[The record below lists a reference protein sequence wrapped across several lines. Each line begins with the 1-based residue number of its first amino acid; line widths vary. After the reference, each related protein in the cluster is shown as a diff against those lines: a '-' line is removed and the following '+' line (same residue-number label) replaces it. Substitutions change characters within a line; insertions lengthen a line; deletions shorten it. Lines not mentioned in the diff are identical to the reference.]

1 MAMEALHRSIFL
13 KELKEAFP
21 QLRDAINA
29 QYGLLHLEVHAFT
42 DFVQHAIADGDK
54 ETVRL
59 SFMIAERYYNG
70 SNADMSN
77 AICVSFVEHLDLQKA
92 PWAWDLLGPSLKQE
106 YLQCIDVGMARPLPY
121 LSAADRRNE
130 IIVRKRRHVRV
141 VASSEREPHKRATHA
156 VQRSA
161 D

>member
-1 MAMEALHRSIFL
+1 MEALHRSIFL

-21 QLRDAINA
+21 PLRDAINA

-59 SFMIAERYYNG
+59 SFMIAERYYNCG
-70 SNADMSN
+70 NADMRN
-77 AICVSFVEHLDLQKA
+77 AICASFVEHLNLQKA
-92 PWAWDLLGPSLKQE
+92 PWTWDLLGPSLKQE

-121 LSAADRRNE
+121 LSAADRR
-130 IIVRKRRHVRV
+130 K
-141 VASSEREPHKRATHA
+141 
-156 VQRSA
+156 
-161 D
+161 

>member
-54 ETVRL
+54 EAVRL

-70 SNADMSN
+70 GNADMSN

-121 LSAADRRNE
+121 LSAVDRR
-130 IIVRKRRHVRV
+130 K
-141 VASSEREPHKRATHA
+141 
-156 VQRSA
+156 
-161 D
+161 